1 MREIKFRA
9 WHNGEKIMKEVLDYD
24 FVDKDVSVLMD
35 IWELKN
41 IELMQFTGLQ
51 DKNGVD
57 IYEGDIVTYKYMFQD
72 RKDTLIVIYDEDN
85 SSFIA
90 YYEDEEIKYTLEK
103 TLKNQFE
110 VIGNIYEN
118 PELLE
123 VE

>member
-1 MREIKFRA
+1 
-9 WHNGEKIMKEVLDYD
+9 MKEVLDYD

-123 VE
+123 VEKCKQNT